1 MGHVTIGTP
10 CHMLSRVEF
19 QPQWDTKAPVAW
31 WARTST
37 CGAHPQ
43 TFPLFLVLSANP
55 GGKIGSKLVK
65 SLARSELVKDHGRRM
80 DHKNLWP
87 LLSSAVAIWCICG
100 ASNPPW
106 LPKQRNTTDD
116 GGCSESQGLDS
127 HFFRRWVHLREV
139 QVADSGIGGNN
150 ILDDG
155 VGNRVLRIGHV
166 TIGTPCHIL
175 SRVEFQPQWDTNAA
189 VARWARTSTCGAHP
203 QTFPLFLVLSVNPGG
218 KIGTK
223 LVKSPARSELVKDH
237 GRRMDHKNLWPLLSS
252 AVAIWCICGA
262 SNPPW
267 LPKQRNTTDEGG
279 CSESQL
285 MISSFPA
292 CSF

>member
-1 MGHVTIGTP
+1 MKNIICLVQEEIVAICKLKPLFSTIATSKFKIAKETTSESGRRDPAVVESEMEIVLSVHGHVTIGTP
-10 CHMLSRVEF
+10 CHTLSRVEF
-19 QPQWDTKAPVAW
+19 QPQWDTNAPVAW
-31 WARTST
+31 WARIST
-37 CGAHPQ
+37 CGAHPH

-116 GGCSESQGLDS
+116 GGCSESQ
-127 HFFRRWVHLREV
+127 
-139 QVADSGIGGNN
+139 
-150 ILDDG
+150 
-155 VGNRVLRIGHV
+155 
-166 TIGTPCHIL
+166 
-175 SRVEFQPQWDTNAA
+175 
-189 VARWARTSTCGAHP
+189 
-203 QTFPLFLVLSVNPGG
+203 
-218 KIGTK
+218 
-223 LVKSPARSELVKDH
+223 
-237 GRRMDHKNLWPLLSS
+237 
-252 AVAIWCICGA
+252 
-262 SNPPW
+262 
-267 LPKQRNTTDEGG
+267 
-279 CSESQL
+279 L